1 MIIDISFL
9 NPIQQVIIIF
19 KQTLITIYA
28 WPIILLV
35 LLTAVLIAAVL
46 LLWIRFC
53 RERDKTFVS
62 VIMLLLSIFFILAV
76 TILSRDI
83 GSGSE
88 LSLVPFSSWINYF
101 KGNNEEFL
109 RTNIFNMLL
118 FLPFGALLYAVRY
131 TRSSFKGL
139 LMLTSVSAILLSCS
153 VELGQWF
160 LQCGEVETDDVIHNV
175 LGAVIGV
182 LLAKLVCDL
191 YRKHIKQSDERQG
204 F

>member
-1 MIIDISFL
+1 M
-9 NPIQQVIIIF
+9 IIIF

-28 WPIILLV
+28 WPIILLI
-35 LLTAVLIAAVL
+35 LLTAVSIAAVL
-46 LLWIRFC
+46 LLWLRFC
-53 RERDKTFVS
+53 REKDKIFVS

-118 FLPFGALLYAVRY
+118 FMPFGASLYTVRY
-131 TRSSFKGL
+131 ARSSLKSS
-139 LMLTSVSAILLSCS
+139 LTITAVAAMSLSIL
-153 VELGQWF
+153 VEIGQWF

>member
-1 MIIDISFL
+1 M
-9 NPIQQVIIIF
+9 VINIF
-19 KQTLITIYA
+19 NQTLITIYA

-35 LLTAVLIAAVL
+35 LLTAVSITAVL
-46 LLWIRFC
+46 LLWLRFC
-53 RERDKTFVS
+53 REKDKTFVS
-62 VIMLLLSIFFILAV
+62 VIMLLMSTFFILAV

-118 FLPFGALLYAVRY
+118 FMPFGASLYAVR
-131 TRSSFKGL
+131 SKISPKIIL
-139 LMLTSVSAILLSCS
+139 IVTSVSAMLLSIL
-153 VELGQWF
+153 VEFGQWF

-175 LGAVIGV
+175 LGAVIGA
-182 LLAKLVCDL
+182 LLAKFVCDL
-191 YRKHIKQSDERQG
+191 YRKHVKQFYER
-204 F
+204 

>member
-1 MIIDISFL
+1 M
-9 NPIQQVIIIF
+9 IIIF

-46 LLWIRFC
+46 LLWLRFF
-53 RERDKTFVS
+53 REKYKTFVS
-62 VIMLLLSIFFILAV
+62 IIMLLLSIFFILAV

-88 LSLVPFSSWINYF
+88 LFLVPFSSWINYF
-101 KGNNEEFL
+101 KGNNDEFL

-118 FLPFGALLYAVRY
+118 FMPFGASLYAVRY
-131 TRSSFKGL
+131 TRSFFKCL
-139 LMLTSVSAILLSCS
+139 LIITSVSAMLLSFS

-160 LQCGEVETDDVIHNV
+160 LQCGEVETDDIIHNV
-175 LGAVIGV
+175 LGAVIGT

-191 YRKHIKQSDERQG
+191 YRTHRKHSDER
-204 F
+204 

>member
-1 MIIDISFL
+1 M
-9 NPIQQVIIIF
+9 IIIF

-35 LLTAVLIAAVL
+35 LLTAVSIAAVL
-46 LLWIRFC
+46 LLWLRFC
-53 RERDKTFVS
+53 REKDETFVS
-62 VIMLLLSIFFILAV
+62 VILLLLSIFFILAV

-118 FLPFGALLYAVRY
+118 FMPFGASLYAVRY

-139 LMLTSVSAILLSCS
+139 LMITSVSAMLLSVS

-160 LQCGEVETDDVIHNV
+160 LQCGEVEADDVIHNV

>member
-1 MIIDISFL
+1 M
-9 NPIQQVIIIF
+9 VINIF
-19 KQTLITIYA
+19 NQTLITIYA

-35 LLTAVLIAAVL
+35 LLTAVSIAAVP
-46 LLWIRFC
+46 LLWLRFC
-53 RERDKTFVS
+53 REKDKTFVS
-62 VIMLLLSIFFILAV
+62 VIMFLLSTFFILAV

-118 FLPFGALLYAVRY
+118 FMPFGASLYAVRY

-139 LMLTSVSAILLSCS
+139 LMITSVSAILLSFS

-175 LGAVIGV
+175 FGAVIGV
-182 LLAKLVCDL
+182 LLAKLVCGL
-191 YRKHIKQSDERQG
+191 YRKHIKRFDER
-204 F
+204 

>member
-1 MIIDISFL
+1 M
-9 NPIQQVIIIF
+9 
-19 KQTLITIYA
+19 
-28 WPIILLV
+28 
-35 LLTAVLIAAVL
+35 
-46 LLWIRFC
+46 
-53 RERDKTFVS
+53 
-62 VIMLLLSIFFILAV
+62 
-76 TILSRDI
+76 
-83 GSGSE
+83 
-88 LSLVPFSSWINYF
+88 
-101 KGNNEEFL
+101 

-118 FLPFGALLYAVRY
+118 FLPFGASLYAVRYY

-139 LMLTSVSAILLSCS
+139 LIITSVAAMSLSVS

>member
-1 MIIDISFL
+1 M
-9 NPIQQVIIIF
+9 VINIF
-19 KQTLITIYA
+19 KQTLITIYGF
-28 WPIILLV
+28 PIILLV
-35 LLTAVLIAAVL
+35 LLTAVSIAAVL
-46 LLWIRFC
+46 LLWLRFC

-62 VIMLLLSIFFILAV
+62 VIMLLLSTFFVLAV

-118 FLPFGALLYAVRY
+118 FMPFGASLYAVRY

-139 LMLTSVSAILLSCS
+139 LMITSVSAILLSFS

-182 LLAKLVCDL
+182 LFAKLVCGL
-191 YRKHIKQSDERQG
+191 YRKHIKRFDER
-204 F
+204 

>member
-1 MIIDISFL
+1 M
-9 NPIQQVIIIF
+9 IIIF
-19 KQTLITIYA
+19 RQTLITIYA
-28 WPIILLV
+28 WPIICLV
-35 LLTAVLIAAVL
+35 LLTAVSIAAVL
-46 LLWIRFC
+46 LLWLLFC
-53 RERDKTFVS
+53 REKDKTFVS
-62 VIMLLLSIFFILAV
+62 VIMFLLSTFFILAV

-118 FLPFGALLYAVRY
+118 FMPFGASLYAVMY
-131 TRSSFKGL
+131 TKSSFRSSL
-139 LMLTSVSAILLSCS
+139 IITIVAAMVLSVS

-160 LQCGEVETDDVIHNV
+160 LQCGEVETDDIIHNV
-175 LGAVIGV
+175 LGAVIGA

-191 YRKHIKQSDERQG
+191 YRKHVKQSDERQG

>member
-1 MIIDISFL
+1 
-9 NPIQQVIIIF
+9 
-19 KQTLITIYA
+19 
-28 WPIILLV
+28 
-35 LLTAVLIAAVL
+35 
-46 LLWIRFC
+46 
-53 RERDKTFVS
+53 
-62 VIMLLLSIFFILAV
+62 MLLLSTFFILAV

-109 RTNIFNMLL
+109 RTNTFNMLL
-118 FLPFGALLYAVRY
+118 FMPFGASLYAVRY
-131 TRSSFKGL
+131 TRSSFKFKGL
-139 LMLTSVSAILLSCS
+139 LMITSVSAMLLSIS

-175 LGAVIGV
+175 LGAVIGA

-191 YRKHIKQSDERQG
+191 YRKHVKQFYER
-204 F
+204 

>member
-1 MIIDISFL
+1 M
-9 NPIQQVIIIF
+9 VINIF

-28 WPIILLV
+28 FPIILLV
-35 LLTAVLIAAVL
+35 LLTAVSIAAVL
-46 LLWIRFC
+46 LLWMRFC

-62 VIMLLLSIFFILAV
+62 VIMILLSTFFVLAV

-88 LSLVPFSSWINYF
+88 FSLVPFSSWINYF

-118 FLPFGALLYAVRY
+118 FMPFGASLYAVRY

-139 LMLTSVSAILLSCS
+139 LMITSVSAILLSFS

-175 LGAVIGV
+175 FGAVIGV
-182 LLAKLVCDL
+182 LLAKLVCGL
-191 YRKHIKQSDERQG
+191 YRKHIKRFDER
-204 F
+204 

>member
-1 MIIDISFL
+1 M
-9 NPIQQVIIIF
+9 VINIF
-19 KQTLITIYA
+19 KQTLITIYGF
-28 WPIILLV
+28 PIILLV
-35 LLTAVLIAAVL
+35 LLTAVSIAAVL
-46 LLWIRFC
+46 LLWLRFC
-53 RERDKTFVS
+53 REKDKTFVS
-62 VIMLLLSIFFILAV
+62 IIMLLLSTFFVLAV

-101 KGNNEEFL
+101 KGSNDEFL

-118 FLPFGALLYAVRY
+118 FMPFGASLYAVRY
-131 TRSSFKGL
+131 IRSSFKGL
-139 LMLTSVSAILLSCS
+139 LMITSVSAMLLSFS

-160 LQCGEVETDDVIHNV
+160 LQCGEVEADDVIHNV

>member
-1 MIIDISFL
+1 M
-9 NPIQQVIIIF
+9 VINIF
-19 KQTLITIYA
+19 NQTLITIYA

-35 LLTAVLIAAVL
+35 LLTAVSIAAVL
-46 LLWIRFC
+46 LLWLRFC
-53 RERDKTFVS
+53 REKDKTFVS
-62 VIMLLLSIFFILAV
+62 VILLLLSIFFILAV

-83 GSGSE
+83 GSESE
-88 LSLVPFSSWINYF
+88 LSLVPFNSWINYF

-118 FLPFGALLYAVRY
+118 FMPFGASLYAVRY

-139 LMLTSVSAILLSCS
+139 LMITSVSAMLLSVS

-160 LQCGEVETDDVIHNV
+160 LQCGEVETDDIIHNV
-175 LGAVIGV
+175 LGAVLGT

-191 YRKHIKQSDERQG
+191 YRKHVKQFYER
-204 F
+204 

>member
-1 MIIDISFL
+1 M
-9 NPIQQVIIIF
+9 IIIF
-19 KQTLITIYA
+19 NQTLITIYA
-28 WPIILLV
+28 WPIILLI

-46 LLWIRFC
+46 LLWLRFC

-118 FLPFGALLYAVRY
+118 FLPFGASLYAVRYY

-139 LMLTSVSAILLSCS
+139 LIITSVAAMSLSVS

>member
-1 MIIDISFL
+1 M
-9 NPIQQVIIIF
+9 IIIF
-19 KQTLITIYA
+19 NQTLITIYA
-28 WPIILLV
+28 LPIILLI
-35 LLTAVLIAAVL
+35 LLTAVSIAAVL
-46 LLWIRFC
+46 LLWMRFC

-62 VIMLLLSIFFILAV
+62 VIMLLLSTFFVLAV

-118 FLPFGALLYAVRY
+118 FMPFGASLYAVRY

-139 LMLTSVSAILLSCS
+139 LMITSVSAILLSFS